1 MSKFIVTTTINSP
14 TLALKKYADLK
25 GWTLIVVGDLKTPE
39 KKYKSI
45 KNIIWLS
52 VEDQLKLSKKL
63 SNLIGWNCIQRRNFG
78 FLLAYKLGA
87 KLIASVDDDNIPYK
101 DWGKKILINKKNN
114 INLYKS
120 KLSAFDP
127 LSIFNFKEKIWHR
140 GYPLQLLQ
148 NPPKVNRLSST
159 LVPDVQANLWDMA
172 PDIDAM
178 NRMSLKNEKYKF
190 KISKPYSSNKIM
202 PFNSQNTIVTKEVIK
217 NYFMFP
223 HIGRMDDIWAAFYVQ
238 SLGFKVIFD
247 KATVY
252 QKRNEHNIYQDFL
265 KELIG
270 YKNNLNLIKSLYKSP
285 NNIKKF
291 LPEKSYEAFKVYK
304 KLFI

>member
-1 MSKFIVTTTINSP
+1 MNKFIVTTTINSP
-14 TLALKKYADLK
+14 TVALKKYAKLK
-25 GWTLIVVGDLKTPE
+25 DWTLIVVGDLKTPE

-45 KNIIWLS
+45 KNIIWLGTK
-52 VEDQLKLSKKL
+52 DQIKLSKEL

-78 FLLAYKLGA
+78 FLLAHKLGA
-87 KLIASVDDDNIPYK
+87 KIVASVDDDNIPYNN
-101 DWGKKILINKKNN
+101 WGKTILLNKKNN
-114 INLYKS
+114 IHLYKS
-120 KLSAFDP
+120 KLSSFDP
-127 LSIFNFKEKIWHR
+127 LSVFNFSQKIWHR

-148 NPPKVNRLSST
+148 NPPKTKKLNGT
-159 LVPDVQANLWDMA
+159 LIPDIQANLWDMA

-178 NRMSLKNEKYKF
+178 NRMSLKSENYKF
-190 KISKPYSSNKIM
+190 KISKPYSANKIM
-202 PFNSQNTIVTKEVIK
+202 PFNSQNTILSREAIK

-223 HIGRMDDIWAAFYVQ
+223 HIGRMDDIWGAFYVQ

-252 QKRNEHNIYQDFL
+252 QKRNEHNIYKDFL

-270 YKNNLNLIKSLYKSP
+270 YKNNLSLINSLYKDP

-291 LPEKSYEAFKVYK
+291 LPKESYEAFEIYK
-304 KLFI
+304 KLFV

>member
-1 MSKFIVTTTINSP
+1 MNKFIVTTTINNP
-14 TLALKKYADLK
+14 TLALKKYAKLK
-25 GWTLIVVGDLKTPE
+25 DWTLIVVGDLKTPE
-39 KKYKSI
+39 KKYQSL
-45 KNIIWLS
+45 KNIIWLGTK
-52 VEDQLKLSKKL
+52 DQLKLSKKL

-78 FLLAYKLGA
+78 FLLAFKLGA
-87 KLIASVDDDNIPYK
+87 KIVASVDDDNIPY
-101 DWGKKILINKKNN
+101 DNWGKTIHLNKKNN

-120 KLSAFDP
+120 KISSFDP
-127 LSIFNFKEKIWHR
+127 LSIFNYPQKIWHR

-148 NPPKVNRLSST
+148 NPPKIKKLNST
-159 LVPDVQANLWDMA
+159 LIPDIQANLWDMA

-178 NRMSLKNEKYKF
+178 NRMSLKNEHYKF
-190 KISKPYSSNKIM
+190 KVLKPYSSNKIM
-202 PFNSQNTIVTKEVIK
+202 PFNSQNTILSREAIK

-247 KATVY
+247 KPTVY
-252 QKRNEHNIYQDFL
+252 QKRNEHNIYNDFL

-270 YKNNLNLIKSLYKSP
+270 YKNNLSLINSLYKNP

-291 LPEKSYEAFKVYK
+291 LPKESYEAFEEYK
-304 KLFI
+304 KLFV